1 MSERDIRE
9 DILKAADL
17 LFSVHGYAATS
28 TASIARQADV
38 STRTLYRY
46 FDSKELIFQ
55 TWLRVLWEELTGW
68 SETFFD
74 LSVPVRTELR
84 RFAGTMADRLTH
96 GPTISRLRPVIAE
109 VVMKPEM
116 AAPLYAELNSLGLG
130 DLSNYLRKKRDDGVF
145 KDFDPDLAAMQF
157 HALIKD
163 GVFWPTLLGAH
174 ELGILS
180 DVERILDEAVELF
193 LARYQDGKL
202 A

>member
-1 MSERDIRE
+1 M
-9 DILKAADL
+9 
-17 LFSVHGYAATS
+17 LFSEHGYTATS

-46 FDSKELIFQ
+46 FESKELIFL
-55 TWLRVLWEELTGW
+55 TLLRMLWEELTGW

-74 LSVPVRTELR
+74 HSAPIRDELR
-84 RFAGTMADRLTH
+84 RFAGTMAERLTH

-109 VVMKPEM
+109 VVMKPAM

-130 DLSNYLRKKRDDGVF
+130 DLSDYLRAKRAEGVLG
-145 KDFDPDLAAMQF
+145 DVEPDLAAMQF

-174 ELGILS
+174 DLGILS
-180 DVERILDEAVELF
+180 DVERILDEAVSLF
-193 LARYQDGKL
+193 LARYQ
-202 A
+202 